1 MNTTIKELKTM
12 MNQIITASEA
22 TDTDYYVQFRKQ
34 INHHNESSYHVSV
47 CFFYKENEK
56 DTCTTVFLWNTNTLV
71 KNQIMVKI
79 VLEFMEEKISIEE
92 LKLKYGV
99 VNETFD

>member
-12 MNQIITASEA
+12 MNQIITASET
-22 TDTDYYVQFRKQ
+22 TDTDYHIQFRKQ
-34 INHHNESSYHVSV
+34 IDHHEESIYHVSV
-47 CFFYKENEK
+47 CFYYMENEIK
-56 DTCTTVFLWNTNTLV
+56 TCTTVFFWNTNSLA

-79 VLEFMEEKISIEE
+79 VLELMEEKISIEE

-99 VNETFD
+99 INETFD